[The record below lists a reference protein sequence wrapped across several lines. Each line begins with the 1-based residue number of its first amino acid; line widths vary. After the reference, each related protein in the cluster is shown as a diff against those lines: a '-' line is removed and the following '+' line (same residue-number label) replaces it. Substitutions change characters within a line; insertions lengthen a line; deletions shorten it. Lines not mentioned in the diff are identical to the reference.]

1 MTLPKKIKNFAK
13 FAFSM
18 IRISDKSKCTGCTA
32 CVTSCPVQ
40 CIVMRRDREGFD
52 YPVAN
57 PDICIGCG
65 RCVEAC
71 PVINPLDQVKPVA
84 AYAAKVPEHVSGSS
98 SGGVFPYLAA
108 DVIGKGGVVFGAVL
122 NDDLT
127 VGHSEAETMDEVE
140 RMRGSKYVQSDLY
153 SVFEDVKAY
162 LSEGRKVLF
171 TGTPCQVAG
180 LNSFLGKTYE
190 GLLMVDVAC
199 HGVPGPGLWE
209 RYLDSLN
216 RKYKGRI
223 TDVIF
228 RDKSRSWMHYDF
240 TVVNESGRF
249 ARPYTDDPYMAL
261 FVQDMILRPSCYSC
275 TARGGRSGSD
285 ITLADMWTVSRL
297 AAGMDDDKGTSL
309 VVANTRKGQE
319 ALQDLRC
326 TEVPFDEASCGNGG
340 FAAQVQVPLRRE
352 EFFLGYPSARDLTS
366 YMKGFVV
373 RRPFHVR
380 IYRKVRSALSRL
392 KRRISG

>member
-65 RCVEAC
+65 RCESVC
-71 PVINPLDQVKPVA
+71 PVINPLEPVKPIA
-84 AYAAKVPEHVSGSS
+84 AYAAKVSEYVLQSS

-108 DVIGKGGVVFGAVL
+108 DVISKGGIVFGAVM
-122 NDDLT
+122 NPDLT

-153 SVFEDVKAY
+153 SVFDDVRTY
-162 LSEGRKVLF
+162 LAEGRKVLF
-171 TGTPCQVAG
+171 TGTPCQIAG
-180 LNSFLGKTYE
+180 LNSFLGSRSND
-190 GLLMVDVAC
+190 LLTVEVAC

-209 RYLDSLN
+209 RYLDSLS
-216 RKYKGRI
+216 RRYKGRI
-223 TDVIF
+223 TEVFF
-228 RDKSRSWMHYDF
+228 RDKSHGWMHYEF
-240 TVVNESGRF
+240 AVANEAGRF
-249 ARPYTDDPYMAL
+249 ARPYMDDPYMAL
-261 FVQDMILRPSCYSC
+261 FVQNMTLRPSCYSC
-275 TARGGRSGSD
+275 TARGGRSCSD

-297 AAGMDDDKGTSL
+297 AAEMDDDKGTSL
-309 VVANTRKGQE
+309 VVANTRKGLD
-319 ALQDLRC
+319 ALHGLGRV
-326 TEVPFDEASCGNGG
+326 EVPFDEASCGNSG
-340 FAAQVQVPLRRE
+340 FAAQVQVPQRRE
-352 EFFLGYPSARDLTS
+352 EFFAGYLSAKDLQS
-366 YMKGFVV
+366 FMKGFVV

-380 IYRKVRSALSRL
+380 MYRTVRSVLSRL